1 MPKQAV
7 VIGMGR
13 FGASLARELFQMG
26 YDVLAVDKEEQV
38 TQDLTDQLTYVVRAN
53 ATSESVLRE
62 LGVANFDLAVVAIG
76 TDIQASILTTV
87 LLKSLGVKEVIARA
101 NNPLHAQTLERV
113 GADKVL
119 FPEHEEG
126 IRLAHTLFNP
136 DVLEYVEIT
145 PDFGLSKF
153 RPPEHAIGRTLEEVG
168 LGGTRDR
175 YGISVIAIRRGREP
189 ILLPSKDEQIRE
201 GDILLVIGKD
211 ELLDRVRKRD
221 VSNQTSA
228 KAASRES

>member
-26 YDVLAVDKEEQV
+26 YDVLAVDKDEQV
-38 TQDLTDQLTYVVRAN
+38 TQDLTSHLTYVVRAN

-62 LGVANFDLAVVAIG
+62 LGVVGYDLAVVAIG

-87 LLKSLGVKEVIARA
+87 LLKSLGIKEIIARA

-119 FPEHEEG
+119 IPEHDQG

-136 DVLEYVEIT
+136 DILEYVEIT

-153 RPPEHAIGRTLEEVG
+153 RPPEHAVGKTLEEVG

-189 ILLPSKDEQIRE
+189 ILLPAKDEQIQD
-201 GDILLVIGKD
+201 GDILLVVGNDK
-211 ELLDRVRKRD
+211 LLDRIRRKD
-221 VSNQTSA
+221 VSNQGGT
-228 KAASRES
+228 KVASEQV

>member
-13 FGASLARELFQMG
+13 FGTSLARELFKMG

-38 TQDLTDQLTYVVRAN
+38 TQDLASHLTYVVRAN
-53 ATSESVLRE
+53 STSEAVLRE
-62 LGVANFDLAVVAIG
+62 LGVAQFDLAVVTIG
-76 TDIQASILTTV
+76 KDIQASILTTV
-87 LLKSLGVKEVIARA
+87 LLKSMGIKEVIARA
-101 NNPLHAQTLERV
+101 NNTLHAQTLERV

-136 DVLEYVEIT
+136 DVLEYLEIA
-145 PDFGLSKF
+145 PEFGLSKV
-153 RPPEHAIGRTLEEVG
+153 RPPKSFIGKTLEKVG

-175 YGISVIAIRRGREP
+175 YGISVVAIRRGNEP
-189 ILLPSKDEQIRE
+189 ILLPAKDEQIKE
-201 GDILLVIGKD
+201 GDILLVVGKD
-211 ELLDRVRKRD
+211 QLLDNVRENEKRE
-221 VSNQTSA
+221 T
-228 KAASRES
+228 

>member
-13 FGASLARELFQMG
+13 FGTSLARELFKMG
-26 YDVLAVDKEEQV
+26 YDVLAVDKDEQV
-38 TQDLTDQLTYVVRAN
+38 TQDLTDHLTYVVRAN

-62 LGVANFDLAVVAIG
+62 LGVAQFDLAVVTIG
-76 TDIQASILTTV
+76 KDIQASILTTV
-87 LLKSLGVKEVIARA
+87 LLKSMGLKEVIARA
-101 NNPLHAQTLERV
+101 NNTLHAQTLERV

-136 DVLEYVEIT
+136 DVLEYLEIT
-145 PDFGLSKF
+145 PEFGLSKV
-153 RPPEHAIGRTLEEVG
+153 RPPQSYIGKTLEEVG

-175 YGISVIAIRRGREP
+175 YGISVVAIRRGNEP
-189 ILLPSKDEQIRE
+189 ILLPAKDEQIKERH
-201 GDILLVIGKD
+201 ILLVVGKD
-211 ELLDRVRKRD
+211 QLLDNVRENGK
-221 VSNQTSA
+221 SA
-228 KAASRES
+228 TQ